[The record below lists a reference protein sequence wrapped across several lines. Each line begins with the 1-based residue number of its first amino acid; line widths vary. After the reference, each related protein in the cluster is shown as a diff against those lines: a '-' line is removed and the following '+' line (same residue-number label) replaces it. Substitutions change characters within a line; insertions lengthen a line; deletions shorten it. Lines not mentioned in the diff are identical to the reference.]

1 MVNINLIEGLL
12 DIIKDDKRHYVKISL
27 DTLGITIY
35 LDDDPDGEYEE
46 KYVIPVR
53 YDSLFEGCYI
63 PHDEYLKCMSND
75 ADCGID
81 KEEIDLIQKIMA
93 YLENN
98 KIEINHYCEIL
109 NPETRKQ
116 NNSDLSADNLIA
128 NTLTFNS

>member
-27 DTLGITIY
+27 DTLGVTIY

-63 PHDEYLKCMSND
+63 PHDEYLKCMND
-75 ADCGID
+75 DVDCGID
-81 KEEIDLIQKIMA
+81 KEEIDLIQKIME

-98 KIEINHYCEIL
+98 KIEINHYCDL
-109 NPETRKQ
+109 LSLTTRQQ
-116 NNSDLSADNLIA
+116 NNS
-128 NTLTFNS
+128 